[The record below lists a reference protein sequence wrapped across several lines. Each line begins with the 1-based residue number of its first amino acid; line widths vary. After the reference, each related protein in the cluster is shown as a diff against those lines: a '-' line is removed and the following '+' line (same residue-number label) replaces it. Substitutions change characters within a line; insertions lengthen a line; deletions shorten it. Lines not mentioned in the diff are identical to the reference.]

1 MMKKL
6 ISFLKDEEG
15 ATAAEYAVL
24 VGLIAVAIIA
34 GATLLGGSINDTLD
48 TVSTSIPPGTPPAV
62 PPP

>member
-1 MMKKL
+1 MIEKL
-6 ISFLKDEEG
+6 KRFFRDEEG

-48 TVSTSIPPGTPPAV
+48 TVSTSIPPGTPPAA